1 MRIFLTG
8 GTGFIGFQLVNG
20 LIDRGDTCVVVSR
33 SKENPWK
40 NDLVEIVTADPTNT
54 GDWQDRISGVD
65 AVINLAGARI
75 VDPPRRWTP
84 RRKRQLRES
93 RVLTT
98 QNVVEGIRKAKEP
111 PAVFLSGSAI
121 GFYGPRGDEI
131 VDESSGPGSDFLAL
145 LAKEWEEAAK
155 PARELVPVA
164 LLRTGIVLGSDGGAL
179 ASLLPPFK
187 SGLGG
192 PWGSGKQWW
201 SWIHMTD
208 QVGII
213 TMLLDQKLEGPFNLT
228 APNPVTV
235 KEFAASLGK
244 ALHRPAFIPAP
255 APVLRTALGE
265 AAAALLDLQRVYPK
279 RALEYGYTFRF
290 PELDDALT
298 DLAQDLS

>member
-8 GTGFIGFQLVNG
+8 GTGFIGFQLVRS
-20 LIDRGDTCVVVSR
+20 LIDRGDACVVVSR
-33 SKENPWK
+33 STKNPWN
-40 NDLVEIVTADPTNT
+40 NDLVEIVAANPTNA

-65 AVINLAGARI
+65 AVINLAGERI

-98 QNVVEGIRKAKEP
+98 QNVVEGIRRADTP
-111 PAVFLSGSAI
+111 PTVFLSGSAI
-121 GFYGPRGDEI
+121 GYYGPRGDEV
-131 VDESSGPGSDFLAL
+131 VDESSNPGSDFLAL
-145 LAKEWEEAAK
+145 LAKEWEEAAT
-155 PARELVPVA
+155 PAQEFVPVT
-164 LLRTGIVLGSDGGAL
+164 LLRTAIVLGSDGGAL
-179 ASLLPPFK
+179 ASLLPLFK

-208 QVGII
+208 QVGMI
-213 TMLLDQKLEGPFNLT
+213 TMLLDRKLEGPFNLT

-255 APVLRTALGE
+255 APVLRAGLGE
-265 AAAALLDLQRVYPK
+265 AASALLDLQRVNPT
-279 RALEYGYTFRF
+279 RALGYGYTFRF
-290 PELDDALT
+290 PNLDDALKNVV
-298 DLAQDLS
+298 QDVS